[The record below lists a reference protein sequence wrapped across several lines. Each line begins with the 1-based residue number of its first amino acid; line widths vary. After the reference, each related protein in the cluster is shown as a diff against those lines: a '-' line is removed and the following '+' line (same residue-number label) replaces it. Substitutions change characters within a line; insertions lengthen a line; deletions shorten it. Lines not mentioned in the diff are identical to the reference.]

1 MNQSKYARG
10 LKHLVPKRHQDEW
23 SLSII
28 SLVDILTILLV
39 FLLANVSVEGQKFTQ
54 PNRMTFPVS
63 MKKRDLLEKK
73 GTTVVVPFLIC
84 FNKNMLCWV

>member
-1 MNQSKYARG
+1 MNQSKYSRD
-10 LKHLVPKRHQDEW
+10 LKHLVPQRHKDEW

-28 SLVDILTILLV
+28 SLIDILTILLV
-39 FLLANVSVEGQKFTQ
+39 FLLANVTVEGQKFTQ

-73 GTTVVVPFLIC
+73 RNNSSSNLSR
-84 FNKNMLCWV
+84 

>member
-1 MNQSKYARG
+1 MNQPKYSRD
-10 LKHLVPKRHQDEW
+10 LKHLVPKKPRDEW
-23 SLSII
+23 NLSII

-39 FLLANVSVEGQKFTQ
+39 FLLANVSVEGQKFSQ

-73 GTTVVVPFLIC
+73 GTMVVQLYPDRI
-84 FNKNMLCWV
+84 